1 MKTIKISLIRVG
13 ADSSLPSAGVLYDA
27 TCTMYLHGFDSYF
40 VFALDF
46 RTNKIKIQFITGD
59 DTMLSFTM

>member
-1 MKTIKISLIRVG
+1 MKTIKISLIRIG
-13 ADSSLPSAGVLYDA
+13 ADSSLPSAGVWYDA

-46 RTNKIKIQFITGD
+46 WTNKIKIQFITGD
-59 DTMLSFTM
+59 DNMSFTM

>member
-27 TCTMYLHGFDSYF
+27 TYTMYLHGFDSYF
-40 VFALDF
+40 AFVLDF

-59 DTMLSFTM
+59 DNITFTM